1 MSHYKLGPCIVLVA
15 AVRGTREA
23 YDAAMDMLPQAANI
37 DGRPAPEGGSGKF
50 AIREWRSP
58 AQLRG
63 EQLLAWA
70 KARRKSGGLPGVMLG
85 NNRGRPMA
93 EIVPPGYGRMK
104 TAILQQLSGGPKS
117 AREVAEELGN
127 SIRGVWGNLK
137 AMEAEG
143 RVANDVP
150 LEDEDDDG
158 FVRGPKPMLWR
169 LVEKEAA

>member
-37 DGRPAPEGGSGKF
+37 DGRPASEGGSGKF
-50 AIREWRSP
+50 AMREWRSP
-58 AQLRG
+58 AQLRAD
-63 EQLLAWA
+63 QLLDWA
-70 KARRKSGGLPGVMLG
+70 RCRRIAGGLPGVLLG
-85 NNRGRPMA
+85 KNLGRPMA

-104 TAILQQLSGGPKS
+104 TAILQELATGPKS
-117 AREVAEELGN
+117 AREMAEELGN

-137 AMEAEG
+137 LMEAEG

-158 FVRGPKPMLWR
+158 LVTGPKPMLWR